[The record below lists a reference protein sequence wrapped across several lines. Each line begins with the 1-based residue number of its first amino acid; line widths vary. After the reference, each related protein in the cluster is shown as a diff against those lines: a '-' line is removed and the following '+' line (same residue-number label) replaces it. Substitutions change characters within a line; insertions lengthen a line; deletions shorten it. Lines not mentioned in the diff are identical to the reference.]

1 MGSEQIVLWLDEP
14 KYNALQSILGERGT
28 DLETV
33 MQSRLEAYYRE
44 MVPIEEQTQINQAM
58 EAERLAEVARQEA
71 SRQFTVYRIREGGQ
85 TTCFESELC
94 LDEARSAARLRTYLR
109 EKTAGGAG
117 LYADR
122 PQQVRAIDGEV
133 FDLRAAWYQAG
144 NEKIHG
150 VLDIDMDTGTFA
162 FLDREQGWRSYAI
175 KDVSAAAYH
184 AFRRQGRSDQR
195 ALLVFRE
202 KLQGKEL
209 SPPARRLTE
218 QDVSFSQGI
227 EETDGKLNFYM
238 EVNFNPDEVFGTH
251 VETTENDDW
260 VNIYAN
266 YDMEKRQVCDALEV
280 VLVRAD
286 GKDQDLSYT
295 LNDTEKAIL
304 LAKMDAYCMELDGM
318 SLEEYSARIL
328 EEQGRGLEQGMTP
341 LQ

>member
-14 KYNALQSILGERGT
+14 KYDALQRILRERGT
-28 DLETV
+28 DLEAV
-33 MQSRLEAYYRE
+33 MQARLEAYYRE
-44 MVPIEEQTQINQAM
+44 TVPIEEQTRINQAQ
-58 EAERLAEVARQEA
+58 EAERLAEAEAREA
-71 SRQFTVYRIREGGQ
+71 KRQFTVYRVREGGQ

-109 EKTAGGAG
+109 EKTAGEAG

-122 PQQVRAIDGEV
+122 PQQVRAIDGEL
-133 FDLRAAWYQAG
+133 FDHRAAGYQAG
-144 NEKIHG
+144 DEKNHG
-150 VLDIDMDTGTFA
+150 VLDIDMDAGTFA

-175 KDVSAAAYH
+175 KDTSAAAYH

-218 QDVSFSQGI
+218 QDVRFSQEI
-227 EETDGKLNFYM
+227 EEIGGRLNFYM
-238 EVNFNPDEVFGTH
+238 DVIFNPDEVFGTH
-251 VETTENDDW
+251 VETAKNNDW
-260 VNIYAN
+260 INVYAN
-266 YDMEKRQVCDALEV
+266 YDMEKGQVCDALEII
-280 VLVRAD
+280 LVRSD
-286 GKDQDLSYT
+286 GKDQELSYT
-295 LNDTEKAIL
+295 LNDAEKAVL

-318 SLEEYSARIL
+318 TLEEYRARIL
-328 EEQGRGLEQGMTP
+328 EEQGAGPEQGMKP